1 MKKLII
7 LIAML
12 LAFTGCINKN
22 TSVDTSHYRY
32 LCDKYNLLFT
42 AGSDFHD
49 HVSHSEVG
57 TSYIEDND
65 INKLFDKLNIK

>member
-1 MKKLII
+1 MGIDGLE
-7 LIAML
+7 
-12 LAFTGCINKN
+12 GNYPRN
-22 TSVDTSHYRY
+22 TLDDTKYYRD

-57 TSYIEDND
+57 TSYIEDDD